1 MELPCWMIK
10 SLPAVLCG
18 TELCS
23 KAPSMMSPIWARCYP
38 RADDP
43 DLYCGQTTWT
53 FEENGSTAAV
63 GWEWVE
69 LRKGVAVLADPMS
82 LQSNVEFASGDEQ
95 APLESNK
102 IILLNTMVSSL
113 PWQWHV
119 RKTLETARAKH
130 PPMPRLSRRT
140 VAEGSARLAMAA

>member
-10 SLPAVLCG
+10 SLPAVVCR
-18 TELCS
+18 TELCDS
-23 KAPSMMSPIWARCYP
+23 APSMMNPNWARCYP
-38 RADDP
+38 RTDDP
-43 DLYCGQTTWT
+43 DLFCGQTTWS

-95 APLESNK
+95 TPLDGHK
-102 IILLNTMVSSL
+102 IILLNTLVSSL

-119 RKTLETARAKH
+119 RKALETARAHK
-130 PPMPRLSRRT
+130 PSAARSPDATGRS
-140 VAEGSARLAMAA
+140 GSAMMAMAA

>member
-10 SLPAVLCG
+10 SLPAVVCPA
-18 TELCS
+18 ELCDN
-23 KAPSMMSPIWARCYP
+23 APSMMNPNWARCYP

-43 DLYCGQTTWT
+43 ELFCGQTTWS

-82 LQSNVEFASGDEQ
+82 LQSNVEFASANEYDQ
-95 APLESNK
+95 LESHK
-102 IILLNTMVSSL
+102 IILLNTLVSSL

-119 RKTLETARAKH
+119 RKALEKARGHRPSPACA
-130 PPMPRLSRRT
+130 PS
-140 VAEGSARLAMAA
+140 AGGYAGSAPMAIAA